1 MADILYRNP
10 GGQHPSKKDLSEGS
24 SSRLWRDTD
33 TPLLLTILSPP
44 YKSMKTGS
52 FLAFVVVVCPYR
64 RLL

>member
-1 MADILYRNP
+1 MADILYRNR

-24 SSRLWRDTD
+24 IRLWRDTD

-64 RLL
+64 HLL